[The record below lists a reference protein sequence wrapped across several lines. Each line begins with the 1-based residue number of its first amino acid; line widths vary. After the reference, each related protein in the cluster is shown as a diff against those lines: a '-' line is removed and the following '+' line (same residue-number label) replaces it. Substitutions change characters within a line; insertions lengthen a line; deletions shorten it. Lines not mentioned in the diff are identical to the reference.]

1 MEATEAWEAAFTR
14 AFTSNELL
22 GEVFFE
28 IELTKWKGEGT
39 SKTED

>member
-14 AFTSNELL
+14 ARSNELL